1 MKLFEYFKDVSDVKI
16 AKKIGGITS
25 ETVRA
30 YRVLKNVPN
39 LQNMLKIYE
48 LTKGKVKPQDFYE
61 PFINELKNKK
71 KNEKN

>member
-48 LTKGKVKPQDFYE
+48 LTNGKVKPQDFYE
-61 PFINELKNKK
+61 PFIKKIKEKK